1 MNPAFAIMS
10 DLSNNWLSAHF
21 VDHWL
26 LAGHP
31 NEWLGFGYL
40 LVLIVLPW
48 LAKRIMGYWE
58 IDPLRVRTAVTC
70 LLWLGLGQLS
80 CVQLDSVEKITA
92 ARQSTDPNCDQP
104 GCVPLTTTRAPKG
117 TPPPAAPQGLP
128 MPTFSPQTGSV
139 AFGTKINLSVSSLP
153 TGAFI
158 EYSYDDGKT
167 WIPGDKVAVLGTE
180 PILSRT
186 RINDLTSNPSQ
197 ATFKPF
203 YRRMMVVGNSI
214 MDHGP
219 SPAQGWFKSNGMAAS
234 APDKDFVH
242 VLMAYLAQQ
251 YPQVAVQ
258 LVSGGNFE
266 RHFSQPEYSFD
277 EFNEPLQAFKPDLIV
292 VRLGENVDE
301 GNVLS
306 PIGFEAQF
314 RRLLERLATYGGQP
328 VRIVCTTSV
337 WRRPQAD
344 AIIRRVA
351 SEKGLP
357 LADLSS
363 MVGQDQYFAIGE
375 YTNASVAAHPNDAG
389 MKRIADLIW
398 ARLP

>member
-1 MNPAFAIMS
+1 MNPAFDILS
-10 DLSNNWLSAHF
+10 DLSNHWLSAHS

-26 LAGHP
+26 LVVHP
-31 NEWLGFGYL
+31 NGWTGFGETL
-40 LVLIVLPW
+40 FLIVFLL
-48 LAKRIMGYWE
+48 LARRIMGYWGFN
-58 IDPLRVRTAVTC
+58 PSRVRCYAVTGLLC
-70 LLWLGLGQLS
+70 LSFWPLS
-80 CVQLDSVEKITA
+80 CARLEAVEKMAA
-92 ARQSTDPNCDQP
+92 ARRSTDPNCDQP

-117 TPPPAAPQGLP
+117 TPPAAPQGLP
-128 MPTFSPQTGSV
+128 IPTFSPQTGTV

-153 TGAFI
+153 TGATI

-167 WIPGDKVAVLGTE
+167 WIPGDQVAVLGTA

-186 RINDLTSNPSQ
+186 RINELTSNPGQ
-197 ATFKPF
+197 AAFKPY
-203 YRRMMVVGNSI
+203 YRRMLVVGNSI
-214 MDHGP
+214 MDHAP
-219 SPAQGWFKSNGMAAS
+219 QPADGWFKNNGMAAS

-242 VLMAYLAQQ
+242 VLTAYLAQQ
-251 YPQVAVQ
+251 YPPVAVQ

-277 EFNEPLQAFKPDLIV
+277 EFNESLQQFKPDLIV

-351 SEKGLP
+351 SAKGLP
-357 LADLSS
+357 LVDLSS

-398 ARLP
+398 AKLP

>member
-1 MNPAFAIMS
+1 MTPAFALLP
-10 DLSNNWLSAHF
+10 DLSTNWLSAHS

-26 LAGHP
+26 LAGHAGG
-31 NEWLGFGYL
+31 WAGFGFL
-40 LVLIVLPW
+40 PLLIVLPW
-48 LAKRIMGYWE
+48 LAKPIMGYWG
-58 IDPLRVRTAVTC
+58 IDPSRVRNAVTG
-70 LLWLGLGQLS
+70 LLWLGLGQWS
-80 CVQLDSVEKITA
+80 CVQLDSVEKVTA
-92 ARQSTDPNCDQP
+92 ARRTADSNCDQP
-104 GCVPLTTTRAPKG
+104 GCVPFAAIRVPKG
-117 TPPPAAPQGLP
+117 TPPPAVPQGLP
-128 MPTFSPQTGSV
+128 VPTFSPQTGSV
-139 AFGTKINLSVSSLP
+139 AFGTKVNLSVSSLP

-167 WIPGDKVAVLGTE
+167 WIPGDQVAVLGTS

-219 SPAQGWFKSNGMAAS
+219 LPAQGWFKNNGMAAS

-242 VLMAYLAQQ
+242 VLTAYLAQQ
-251 YPQVAVQ
+251 YPPVAVH

-277 EFNEPLQAFKPDLIV
+277 EFNEPLQQFKPDLIV

-314 RRLLERLATYGGQP
+314 RRLLERFATYGGQP

-337 WRRPQAD
+337 WKRPQAD

-351 SEKGLP
+351 GEKGLP
-357 LADLSS
+357 LVDLIS